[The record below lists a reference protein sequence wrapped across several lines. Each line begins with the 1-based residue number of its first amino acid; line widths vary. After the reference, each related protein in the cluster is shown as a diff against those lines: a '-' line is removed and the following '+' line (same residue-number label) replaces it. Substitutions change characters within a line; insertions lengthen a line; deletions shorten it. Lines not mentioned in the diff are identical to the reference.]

1 MDDTKT
7 DTGEPRR
14 SSDRIAASPQS
25 NGIRM
30 MSGRRAQG
38 AAASAE
44 SADAERATLEAIERR
59 FLREG
64 REYRF
69 PDGAAAFSDQGESLI
84 SQSENPMVVRALV
97 DIAIARQWQS
107 LAVSGTSQFRQAVWN
122 QAMERGID
130 VKGYSPEASEKAR
143 MQSAGLRD
151 EARERDADRPVA
163 PEAAVPIGGA
173 VEPPKPR
180 RPITGELLEH
190 GRAPY
195 QNEADNPMSYFA
207 KVKTATGE
215 RTVWGVDLERA
226 LRESVSAPKV
236 GDEIVL
242 RQVRAEPVT
251 VRAVERGEDGEVAE
265 RSKNVLR
272 NQWSLETRAFVESR
286 EEASRALRDASRDP
300 KEVVRNQPQLAG
312 AYLAVRGAEE
322 IARSRIPHP
331 EDQARFVDLV
341 RTAVADG
348 IEKGKAMLQVKLRGR
363 ERGRAA
369 SSRTADERDRGRED
383 PEIGR

>member
-1 MDDTKT
+1 MADQND
-7 DTGEPRR
+7 GEVGRGRAGASVTPAAERNSIGRVEGRR
-14 SSDRIAASPQS
+14 SGS
-25 NGIRM
+25 N
-30 MSGRRAQG
+30 
-38 AAASAE
+38 ASATAA
-44 SADAERATLEAIERR
+44 ADAERATLEAIERQ
-59 FLREG
+59 FPREG

-69 PDGAAAFSDQGESLI
+69 PDGAAAFSDRGESLI

-97 DIAIARQWQS
+97 DIAVARQWQS
-107 LAVSGTSQFRQAVWN
+107 LAVSGTNQFRQAVWT
-122 QAMERGID
+122 QATARGLE
-130 VKGYSPEASEKAR
+130 VEGYNPEPSEKAR
-143 MQSAGLRD
+143 MQNAGLRAD
-151 EARERDADRPVA
+151 ARERESDLPAVLA
-163 PEAAVPIGGA
+163 PAVPA
-173 VEPPKPR
+173 SVPAEPPKQR
-180 RPITGELLEH
+180 RPIIGELLEH

-226 LRESVSAPKV
+226 LLESVSAPKV

-265 RSKNVLR
+265 RSKNALR
-272 NQWSLETRAFVESR
+272 NQWSLETRAFVDSR
-286 EEASRALRDASRDP
+286 QEASKALRDASRDP
-300 KEVVRNQPQLAG
+300 KDVVRNQPQLAG

-341 RTAVADG
+341 RTAAADG
-348 IEKGKAMLQVKLRGR
+348 IEQGKAMLQVKLRNR
-363 ERGRAA
+363 QRDRAG
-369 SSRTADERDRGRED
+369 SPRPKDERDRGRED

>member
-1 MDDTKT
+1 MADQND
-7 DTGEPRR
+7 GEVGRGRAGASVTPAAEQNSIGRVEGRR
-14 SSDRIAASPQS
+14 SSSSTSATAA
-25 NGIRM
+25 
-30 MSGRRAQG
+30 
-38 AAASAE
+38 
-44 SADAERATLEAIERR
+44 ADAERATLEAIERR
-59 FLREG
+59 FPREG

-69 PDGAAAFSDQGESLI
+69 PDGAAAFSDRGESLI

-97 DIAIARQWQS
+97 DIAVARQWQS

-130 VKGYSPEASEKAR
+130 VRGYSPESSEKAR
-143 MQSAGLRD
+143 MQGVALRS
-151 EARERDADRPVA
+151 EANEREADRPVA
-163 PEAAVPIGGA
+163 ADSVTTALVAAA
-173 VEPPKPR
+173 PPKQR

-195 QNEADNPMSYFA
+195 QNEADNPTSYFA

-226 LRESVSAPKV
+226 LLESVSAPKV

-251 VRAVERGEDGEVAE
+251 VRAVERGEDGEVVE
-265 RSKNVLR
+265 RSKNALR
-272 NQWSLETRAFVESR
+272 NQWTLETRAFVESR
-286 EEASRALRDASRDP
+286 QEASRALRDASRDP
-300 KEVVRNQPQLAG
+300 KEVVRSQPQLAG

-363 ERGRAA
+363 PAQREKER
-369 SSRTADERDRGRED
+369 EPRGREID
-383 PEIGR
+383 

>member
-1 MDDTKT
+1 
-7 DTGEPRR
+7 
-14 SSDRIAASPQS
+14 
-25 NGIRM
+25 
-30 MSGRRAQG
+30 
-38 AAASAE
+38 
-44 SADAERATLEAIERR
+44 
-59 FLREG
+59 
-64 REYRF
+64 
-69 PDGAAAFSDQGESLI
+69 
-84 SQSENPMVVRALV
+84 
-97 DIAIARQWQS
+97 
-107 LAVSGTSQFRQAVWN
+107 
-122 QAMERGID
+122 MERGID
-130 VKGYSPEASEKAR
+130 VKGYSPEVSEKAR
-143 MQSAGLRD
+143 MQRAALRS
-151 EARERDADRPVA
+151 ETNEREADRPVA
-163 PEAAVPIGGA
+163 AEPMGSAGVNA
-173 VEPPKPR
+173 EPPKQR
-180 RPITGELLEH
+180 RPIIGELLEH

-226 LRESVSAPKV
+226 LLESVSAPKI

-251 VRAVERGEDGEVAE
+251 VRAVERGEDGEVVE
-265 RSKNVLR
+265 RSKSALR
-272 NQWSLETRAFVESR
+272 NQWTLETRAFVESR
-286 EEASRALRDASRDP
+286 QEASRALRDATLDP

-312 AYLAVRGAEE
+312 AYLAMRGAEE

-363 ERGRAA
+363 ERGRAE
-369 SSRTADERDRGRED
+369 SSRQADERDRGRED